1 MRNVT
6 KVASNNDLKFIA
18 YIIVVREEARADFF
32 SILERIRRSH
42 YLWCN
47 CQPHIFH

>member
-18 YIIVVREEARADFF
+18 YIIVGREEARADFF
-32 SILERIRRSH
+32 SQSWNE
-42 YLWCN
+42 
-47 CQPHIFH
+47 